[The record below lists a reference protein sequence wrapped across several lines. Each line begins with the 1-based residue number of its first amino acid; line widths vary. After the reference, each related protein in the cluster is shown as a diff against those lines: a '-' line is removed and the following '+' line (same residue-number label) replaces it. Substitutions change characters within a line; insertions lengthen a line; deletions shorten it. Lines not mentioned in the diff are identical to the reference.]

1 MRDVERIRGIL
12 RESAE
17 KVERVMERA
26 RRDIMRVKESDRKE
40 DILETIFGKNEAK
53 ATITSE

>member
-1 MRDVERIRGIL
+1 
-12 RESAE
+12 
-17 KVERVMERA
+17 MERA